1 MKAKPKWIRILYII
15 GVVALI
21 IGAVDPL
28 EGSVVI
34 TGGSAAIA
42 LATYLSKDRHWKLFL
57 VSFLM
62 ILIGVFFLFYLSSLG
77 GFGGTSKLSWW
88 WGSLILPY
96 PVGWLISII
105 CLIVRAIKKRV
116 PEANS

>member
-62 ILIGVFFLFYLSSLG
+62 IIFGVFFLFYLSSLG
-77 GFGGTSKLSWW
+77 GFGGTSKLSWFW
-88 WGSLILPY
+88 STFTLPY
-96 PVGWLISII
+96 PIGWLIAII
-105 CLIVRAIKKRV
+105 CLIVRAFKKRV
-116 PEANS
+116 PEPNS